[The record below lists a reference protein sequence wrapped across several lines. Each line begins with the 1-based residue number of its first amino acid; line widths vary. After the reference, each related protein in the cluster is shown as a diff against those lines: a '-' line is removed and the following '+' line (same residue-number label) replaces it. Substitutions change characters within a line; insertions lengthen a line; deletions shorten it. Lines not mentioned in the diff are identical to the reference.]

1 MDDSEKL
8 VELRIVLD
16 DMDADSDDDDA
27 TLLSYLEM
35 AKYKILNR
43 RYPYLDDDELEEKT
57 IPKRWEHKQIE
68 IAAYMLNKRGAEG
81 ETQHIENGIHRN
93 YEAADVPPSMLRGIT
108 PRVGIP
114 R

>member
-1 MDDSEKL
+1 MDGTEKLYELRNILGPEEDADDS
-8 VELRIVLD
+8 I
-16 DMDADSDDDDA
+16 
-27 TLLSYLEM
+27 LLSYLEQ
-35 AKYKILNR
+35 AKAAIL
-43 RYPYLDDDELEEKT
+43 YCMDEYMTDEEYEAT
-57 IPKRWEHKQIE
+57 EVPKRYEQKQLQ
-68 IAAYMLNKRGAEG
+68 IAAYLLNKRGAEG

>member
-8 VELRIVLD
+8 TELRLILD
-16 DMDADSDDDDA
+16 PTDDDDN
-27 TLLSYLEM
+27 TLLSYLSQ
-35 AKYKILNR
+35 AKDVILNR
-43 RYPYLDDDELEEKT
+43 MYPYMNDNDYEGMT
-57 IPKRWEHKQIE
+57 IPKRYDYKQIR

-93 YEAADVPPSMLRGIT
+93 YKSSDVPEDMLWDVF
-108 PRVGIP
+108 PAVGIP

>member
-1 MDDSEKL
+1 MDKTEKL
-8 VELRIVLD
+8 IELRVILGDEND
-16 DMDADSDDDDA
+16 DADA
-27 TLLSYLEM
+27 TLFHYLEE
-35 AKYKILNR
+35 AKAAIL
-43 RYPYLDDDELEEKT
+43 YCMDEFMTDEEYDRT
-57 IPKRWEHKQIE
+57 EVPKRYEQKQLQ
-68 IAAYMLNKRGAEG
+68 IAAYLLNRRGAEG

>member
-1 MDDSEKL
+1 MDDSEKII
-8 VELRIVLD
+8 ELRLILGEN
-16 DMDADSDDDDA
+16 DDDDSV
-27 TLLSYLEM
+27 LLHYLEE
-35 AKYKILNR
+35 AKAAILYR
-43 RYPYLDDDELEEKT
+43 MDEYMTDEEYEVAEV
-57 IPKRWEHKQIE
+57 PKRYEHKQIQ
-68 IAAYMLNKRGAEG
+68 IAAYLLNRRGAEG

>member
-1 MDDSEKL
+1 MDNAEKL
-8 VELRIVLD
+8 MELRLILD
-16 DMDADSDDDDA
+16 NNDDDDDSV
-27 TLLSYLEM
+27 LLHYLEE
-35 AKYKILNR
+35 AKAAILHR
-43 RYPYLDDDELEEKT
+43 MDEYMTDEEYEAT
-57 IPKRWEHKQIE
+57 DVPKRYEHKQFQ
-68 IAAYMLNKRGAEG
+68 IAAYLLNRRGAEG

>member
-8 VELRIVLD
+8 VELRIIT
-16 DMDADSDDDDA
+16 DAEDDDA
-27 TLLSYLEM
+27 TLLHYLEE
-35 AKYKILNR
+35 AKAAILYRMNQ
-43 RYPYLDDDELEEKT
+43 YMTDEEYEEAEV
-57 IPKRWEHKQIE
+57 PKRYEQKQLQ
-68 IAAYMLNKRGAEG
+68 IAAYLLNRRGAEG

-108 PRVGIP
+108 PCVGIP